1 MKCIF
6 SLGAINKKLFF
17 PLLLTLTQII
27 INVSDYLFKK
37 YNIKSHQIMDSSGIG
52 LGGMSSLFIPCIL
65 RYKKSDNEKICSKK
79 NVKYMSIF
87 IGIYLVYYAIFTIS
101 FLTTESSNLDDPHIN
116 SLFTREA
123 FEIIL
128 LTIITY
134 IFLKYKYYIHNIISL
149 VIFCIL
155 SVVIDLVLKNY
166 IEGIEKLGIKKIIF
180 DVLIIICELIC
191 FCYQT
196 YLMNNLFY
204 NYWTLAF
211 IIGAIIF
218 ILNLGTLSA
227 ALIKGRYDGEDNF
240 FNNFY
245 KYIKDEKAGF
255 IILRFFL
262 SFIFKGL
269 FLQLFRVLILDY
281 LTPNHILI
289 TYEITKIISV
299 LTNPY
304 LENKWY
310 SLIPIAFHF
319 LSLIFYLEILE
330 YNFCGL
336 NKNTKKNI
344 ELREKDDMIQRDSL
358 LDNPNNE
365 IDIGHGYLIN
375 KDNNKIE
382 KEMNEISLEPIN
394 DDNIEEENTI

>member
-1 MKCIF
+1 
-6 SLGAINKKLFF
+6 
-17 PLLLTLTQII
+17 
-27 INVSDYLFKK
+27 
-37 YNIKSHQIMDSSGIG
+37 
-52 LGGMSSLFIPCIL
+52 
-65 RYKKSDNEKICSKK
+65 
-79 NVKYMSIF
+79 
-87 IGIYLVYYAIFTIS
+87 
-101 FLTTESSNLDDPHIN
+101 
-116 SLFTREA
+116 
-123 FEIIL
+123 
-128 LTIITY
+128 
-134 IFLKYKYYIHNIISL
+134 
-149 VIFCIL
+149 
-155 SVVIDLVLKNY
+155 
-166 IEGIEKLGIKKIIF
+166 
-180 DVLIIICELIC
+180 
-191 FCYQT
+191 
-196 YLMNNLFY
+196 MNNLFY

-240 FNNFY
+240 LNNFY

-289 TYEITKIISV
+289 TYEITKIMSV

>member
-1 MKCIF
+1 
-6 SLGAINKKLFF
+6 
-17 PLLLTLTQII
+17 
-27 INVSDYLFKK
+27 
-37 YNIKSHQIMDSSGIG
+37 
-52 LGGMSSLFIPCIL
+52 
-65 RYKKSDNEKICSKK
+65 
-79 NVKYMSIF
+79 
-87 IGIYLVYYAIFTIS
+87 
-101 FLTTESSNLDDPHIN
+101 
-116 SLFTREA
+116 
-123 FEIIL
+123 
-128 LTIITY
+128 
-134 IFLKYKYYIHNIISL
+134 
-149 VIFCIL
+149 
-155 SVVIDLVLKNY
+155 
-166 IEGIEKLGIKKIIF
+166 
-180 DVLIIICELIC
+180 
-191 FCYQT
+191 
-196 YLMNNLFY
+196 MNNLFY

-240 FNNFY
+240 LNNFY

-394 DDNIEEENTI
+394 DDNIEEENN

>member
-166 IEGIEKLGIKKIIF
+166 IEGIEKLGI
-180 DVLIIICELIC
+180 
-191 FCYQT
+191 
-196 YLMNNLFY
+196 
-204 NYWTLAF
+204 
-211 IIGAIIF
+211 
-218 ILNLGTLSA
+218 LNLGTLSA

-240 FNNFY
+240 LNNFY

-394 DDNIEEENTI
+394 DDNIEEENN

>member
-1 MKCIF
+1 
-6 SLGAINKKLFF
+6 
-17 PLLLTLTQII
+17 
-27 INVSDYLFKK
+27 
-37 YNIKSHQIMDSSGIG
+37 
-52 LGGMSSLFIPCIL
+52 
-65 RYKKSDNEKICSKK
+65 
-79 NVKYMSIF
+79 
-87 IGIYLVYYAIFTIS
+87 
-101 FLTTESSNLDDPHIN
+101 
-116 SLFTREA
+116 
-123 FEIIL
+123 
-128 LTIITY
+128 
-134 IFLKYKYYIHNIISL
+134 
-149 VIFCIL
+149 
-155 SVVIDLVLKNY
+155 
-166 IEGIEKLGIKKIIF
+166 
-180 DVLIIICELIC
+180 
-191 FCYQT
+191 
-196 YLMNNLFY
+196 MNNLFY

>member
-1 MKCIF
+1 
-6 SLGAINKKLFF
+6 
-17 PLLLTLTQII
+17 
-27 INVSDYLFKK
+27 
-37 YNIKSHQIMDSSGIG
+37 MDSSGIG

-87 IGIYLVYYAIFTIS
+87 IGIYLAYYAIFTIS

-289 TYEITKIISV
+289 AYEITKIISV

-394 DDNIEEENTI
+394 DDNIEEENN

>member
-1 MKCIF
+1 
-6 SLGAINKKLFF
+6 
-17 PLLLTLTQII
+17 
-27 INVSDYLFKK
+27 
-37 YNIKSHQIMDSSGIG
+37 
-52 LGGMSSLFIPCIL
+52 
-65 RYKKSDNEKICSKK
+65 
-79 NVKYMSIF
+79 
-87 IGIYLVYYAIFTIS
+87 
-101 FLTTESSNLDDPHIN
+101 
-116 SLFTREA
+116 
-123 FEIIL
+123 
-128 LTIITY
+128 
-134 IFLKYKYYIHNIISL
+134 
-149 VIFCIL
+149 
-155 SVVIDLVLKNY
+155 
-166 IEGIEKLGIKKIIF
+166 
-180 DVLIIICELIC
+180 
-191 FCYQT
+191 
-196 YLMNNLFY
+196 MNNLFY

-240 FNNFY
+240 LNNFY

-319 LSLIFYLEILE
+319 LSLIFYL
-330 YNFCGL
+330 
-336 NKNTKKNI
+336 
-344 ELREKDDMIQRDSL
+344 
-358 LDNPNNE
+358 
-365 IDIGHGYLIN
+365 
-375 KDNNKIE
+375 
-382 KEMNEISLEPIN
+382 
-394 DDNIEEENTI
+394 

>member
-1 MKCIF
+1 
-6 SLGAINKKLFF
+6 
-17 PLLLTLTQII
+17 
-27 INVSDYLFKK
+27 
-37 YNIKSHQIMDSSGIG
+37 MD
-52 LGGMSSLFIPCIL
+52 
-65 RYKKSDNEKICSKK
+65 
-79 NVKYMSIF
+79 
-87 IGIYLVYYAIFTIS
+87 
-101 FLTTESSNLDDPHIN
+101 
-116 SLFTREA
+116 
-123 FEIIL
+123 
-128 LTIITY
+128 
-134 IFLKYKYYIHNIISL
+134 ISL
-149 VIFCIL
+149 
-155 SVVIDLVLKNY
+155 
-166 IEGIEKLGIKKIIF
+166 
-180 DVLIIICELIC
+180 
-191 FCYQT
+191 
-196 YLMNNLFY
+196 Y
-204 NYWTLAF
+204 NWSYHF
-211 IIGAIIF
+211 F
-218 ILNLGTLSA
+218 LNLGTLSA